1 MVSNGEMESKKDRD
15 RGILNDADRKW
26 LLMDREEFIEEHSR
40 QYWGQ
45 RRDEVRKRTRDGILD
60 FSLLFDHMTIED
72 WEAVSGSR
80 PSPQV
85 WFDDPAFESG
95 VRDTLAS
102 MLLIVGGRSL
112 FEGVGPANPT
122 AERVLYDAFERLA
135 WLYMY
140 DLERFDLTIEAER
153 IHWRELREKLEEGE
167 ELSVDELSKLLIAA
181 QDEVDTEALQN
192 TVRDQLADA
201 GEE

>member
-1 MVSNGEMESKKDRD
+1 MASKDEIEREQERN
-15 RGILNDADRKW
+15 RGILNGADRKW
-26 LLMDREEFIEEHSR
+26 LLSPREEYIEEHSR

-45 RRDEVRKRTRDGILD
+45 RRDKVRERTRNAILD
-60 FSLLFDHMTIED
+60 FSLLFDHMTIDD

-80 PSPQV
+80 PSPSV
-85 WFDDPAFESG
+85 WFDDPAFEAG

-112 FEGVGPANPT
+112 FEGVGPVNPT
-122 AERVLYDAFERLA
+122 AERLLHDAFERLA

-140 DLERFDLTIEAER
+140 DLERFDFTIEAEQ
-153 IHWRELREKLEEGE
+153 IHWRDLKEKLESGD
-167 ELSVDELSKLLIAA
+167 ELSVDELSKLLIAK
-181 QDEVDTEALQN
+181 QDEVDTGALQDE
-192 TVRDQLADA
+192 VRNQLAE